1 MTFPITVAGA
11 TRIGRRHE
19 SEGMPN
25 QDSFR
30 YRTIPEQQILVAAV
44 SDGAGSSSK
53 SQVSSSIAVLRAV
66 DVTTQ
71 ALVND
76 ASIEMALRSGF
87 EAAMSA
93 VHRMA
98 ARDHCHD
105 ISSYHATLVLAAWT
119 PDGVAAIQVGD
130 GAAIVTTPD
139 GPKMLTIPQQ
149 GEYANETYFITM
161 PQAPDIVFFNHT
173 EDADGLI
180 IFTDGL
186 QKQAVD
192 FANKRPYPEFVDA
205 AIGASAHENEQ
216 TETVIRSSSSSRIRT
231 AADLMLHEWLSRE
244 QVAEN
249 NSDDSTIIVA
259 SRMPD
264 DD

>member
-1 MTFPITVAGA
+1 M
-11 TRIGRRHE
+11 GRRHE
-19 SEGMPN
+19 AEGMPN

-44 SDGAGSSSK
+44 SDGAGSSPK

-66 DVTTQ
+66 DVTTE

-76 ASIEMALRSGF
+76 ATMETALRSGF

-119 PDGVAAIQVGD
+119 PDGIAAIQVGD
-130 GAAIVTTPD
+130 GAAVVTTPD

-205 AIGASAHENEQ
+205 AHRRECPRARTNRERYQIQQLVTDQNRRRLHAPQMAIQRASGGEQ
-216 TETVIRSSSSSRIRT
+216 LRR
-231 AADLMLHEWLSRE
+231 LHDHRRFED
-244 QVAEN
+244 A
-249 NSDDSTIIVA
+249 
-259 SRMPD
+259 
-264 DD
+264 

>member
-1 MTFPITVAGA
+1 
-11 TRIGRRHE
+11 
-19 SEGMPN
+19 MPN

-44 SDGAGSSSK
+44 SDGAGSSPK

-66 DVTTQ
+66 DVTTD
-71 ALVND
+71 ALVKD
-76 ASIEMALRSGF
+76 ADLETALRAGF

-93 VHRMA
+93 VHKMA
-98 ARDHCHD
+98 ARDRKND

-119 PDGVAAIQVGD
+119 PDGIAAIQVGD

-161 PQAPDIVFFNHT
+161 PQAPNIAFFNHT

-192 FANKRPYPEFVDA
+192 FAHKRPYPEFVDA
-205 AIGASAHENEQ
+205 ALGASAHEDEQ
-216 TETVIRSSSSSRIRT
+216 TETETRIRSSSSSRIRT
-231 AADLMLHEWLSRE
+231 AADLMLHEWLARE

-259 SRMPD
+259 SRLPD